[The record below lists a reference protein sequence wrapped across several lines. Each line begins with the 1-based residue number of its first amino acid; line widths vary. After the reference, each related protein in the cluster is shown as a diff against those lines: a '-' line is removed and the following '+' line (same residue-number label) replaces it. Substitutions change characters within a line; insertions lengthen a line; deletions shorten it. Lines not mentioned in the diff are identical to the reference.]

1 MLFKFILID
10 EIYAN
15 IRLWVFL
22 NFLWVFLVKL
32 VLLQGEKSYLAALV
46 RN

>member
-15 IRLWVFL
+15 IRLWGFL

-46 RN
+46 KN